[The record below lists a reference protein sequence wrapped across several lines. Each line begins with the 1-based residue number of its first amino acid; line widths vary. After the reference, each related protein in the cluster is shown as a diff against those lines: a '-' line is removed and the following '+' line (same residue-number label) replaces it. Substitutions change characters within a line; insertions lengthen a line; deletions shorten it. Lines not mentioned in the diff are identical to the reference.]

1 MAILQDNLDYKAA
14 NYYLVL
20 LFNKIYDVRKTYT
33 LNRYLDKIEPHKQSQ
48 SYQQFLS
55 FMWNLNLDEI

>member
-1 MAILQDNLDYKAA
+1 MAILQDNLDDKAA
-14 NYYLVL
+14 KYYLVL

-33 LNRYLDKIEPHKQSQ
+33 LNRYLDKIEPHKQSL
-48 SYQQFLS
+48 SSQQFLS